1 MKVVRGSE
9 IEFVAASHEEQSRP
23 GVLKR
28 VLATNA
34 DLLRGQVMM
43 VNWANLPYG
52 SEFQNHYHEDMQEV
66 FIILNGSVEMTV
78 GDMTCELSAGDAIL
92 IAPKE
97 IHQMKNSVKL

>member
-1 MKVVRGSE
+1 
-9 IEFVAASHEEQSRP
+9 
-23 GVLKR
+23 
-28 VLATNA
+28 
-34 DLLRGQVMM
+34 
-43 VNWANLPYG
+43 
-52 SEFQNHYHEDMQEV
+52 MQEV